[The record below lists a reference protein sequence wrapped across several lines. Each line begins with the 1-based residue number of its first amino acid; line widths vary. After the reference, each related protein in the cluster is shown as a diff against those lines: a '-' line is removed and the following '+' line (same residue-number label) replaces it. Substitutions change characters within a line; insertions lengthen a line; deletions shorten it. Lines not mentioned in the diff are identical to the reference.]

1 MVIDILLYKSYL
13 SSGSSSPAVNA
24 LIFGALGAI
33 FTVVS
38 AVLHDRS
45 KKLRKT
51 GIKVEGIVFSI
62 EHEVRS
68 NDSMGL
74 YYPVIRYVTLQDE
87 WITKR
92 YNVGSRPSSY
102 SEGDTVTVIYDP
114 NDTSVFMLND
124 SVSKIAPL
132 AGIILGLIM
141 IIAAVGMYILQ

>member
-1 MVIDILLYKSYL
+1 MLIDILLYRNHL
-13 SSGSSSPAVNA
+13 SSSNSPTVNA

-33 FTVVS
+33 FTVVG

-51 GIKVEGIVFSI
+51 GIKVEGIVFNI
-62 EHEVRS
+62 EHEVSS

-74 YYPVIRYVTLQDE
+74 YYPVIRYVTLQGE

-92 YNVGSRPSSY
+92 YNIGSRPSSY

-114 NDTSVFMLND
+114 DDTSAFMLND
-124 SVSKIAPL
+124 SVSKIAPF

-141 IIAAVGMYILQ
+141 IIAAVVMYILQ